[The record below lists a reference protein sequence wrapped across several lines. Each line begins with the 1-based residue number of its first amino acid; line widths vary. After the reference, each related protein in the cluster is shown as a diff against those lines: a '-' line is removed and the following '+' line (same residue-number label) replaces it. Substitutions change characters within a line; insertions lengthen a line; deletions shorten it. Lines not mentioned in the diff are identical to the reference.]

1 MDYESIIHALI
12 DDLVSNKN
20 GLIIKKLPN
29 EKEDEPITYLICAED
44 NDIARLI
51 GHKGSVATS
60 LREIIS
66 IAGKLNNE
74 KIRLKFESLTS
85 TSENK

>member
-29 EKEDEPITYLICAED
+29 EKEDEPIT
-44 NDIARLI
+44 
-51 GHKGSVATS
+51 
-60 LREIIS
+60 
-66 IAGKLNNE
+66 
-74 KIRLKFESLTS
+74 
-85 TSENK
+85 